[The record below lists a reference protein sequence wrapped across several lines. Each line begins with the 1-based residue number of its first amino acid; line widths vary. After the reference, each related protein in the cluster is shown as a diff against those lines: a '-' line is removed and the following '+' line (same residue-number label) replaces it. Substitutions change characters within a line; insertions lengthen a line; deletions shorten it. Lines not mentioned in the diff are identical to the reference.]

1 MAKAKQ
7 LIVIVGPTAIGKTS
21 LSIRLAQELKCPILS
36 ADSRQFFKEMAIGT
50 AKPTSEELAQAE
62 HHFVDFLSIE
72 DQYSAGHFERDVLE
86 RLETIFRTHDHAIL
100 VGGSGL
106 YINAVL
112 FGFDDIPSDLQIR
125 EELMNRL
132 EAEGLQTLVDELVGL
147 DLEVSEFLDLNNTQR
162 VVRALEICLAS
173 GKPYSSFR
181 TNSMKERD
189 FAVRVIGLDDDRQA
203 IYDRINKRVDQMIEQ
218 GLVEEA
224 KTLYPKRNL
233 NALKTVGYREIF
245 QHLDGEITLEE
256 AIELIKKNTRNFA
269 KRQLTWFRK
278 NEAVEWVRAHNTPD
292 ILNFIRK
299 EY

>member
-1 MAKAKQ
+1 
-7 LIVIVGPTAIGKTS
+7 
-21 LSIRLAQELKCPILS
+21 
-36 ADSRQFFKEMAIGT
+36 MAIGT